1 MNNVIKVIIKN
12 VYGKPLI
19 YPANDVGVKFANL
32 LKVKT
37 FTKDDVEN
45 IKLLGYTFEQ
55 VLNNEGVQL

>member
-1 MNNVIKVIIKN
+1 MKIVIKVIIKQ

-19 YPANDVGVKFANL
+19 YPANEVGQMFANL

-55 VLNNEGVQL
+55 VLNDDGVQL